1 MNNINKVPSEQDR
14 YDILNYFDNELKLIT
29 PLKEEIKKLSQ
40 YACQV
45 LSTYNDYIFPDLL
58 KSIIREANKKS
69 KIEYLYLFLDII
81 LFILCN
87 DEYKL
92 IRNNSIK
99 KIFPYLKDV
108 IRSFHYSLN
117 DNDIKEVKKVLNQL
131 KINKI
136 YDDKLIDELM
146 MELTLATEPDITGD
160 NEEIKN
166 IYNLINKNIFE
177 VPSDIIN
184 YNEKLEII
192 KKNKDNA
199 HKLELIKLQNN
210 IIKKQ
215 IDKYNKNLQ
224 QIKDLNSLIE
234 KCEIYE

>member
-1 MNNINKVPSEQDR
+1 
-14 YDILNYFDNELKLIT
+14 
-29 PLKEEIKKLSQ
+29 
-40 YACQV
+40 
-45 LSTYNDYIFPDLL
+45 
-58 KSIIREANKKS
+58 
-69 KIEYLYLFLDII
+69 
-81 LFILCN
+81 
-87 DEYKL
+87 
-92 IRNNSIK
+92 
-99 KIFPYLKDV
+99 
-108 IRSFHYSLN
+108 
-117 DNDIKEVKKVLNQL
+117 
-131 KINKI
+131 
-136 YDDKLIDELM
+136 M

>member
-1 MNNINKVPSEQDR
+1 MNNKNKIPSEQDR
-14 YDILNYFDNELKLIT
+14 HDILNYFDHELKLIT

-45 LSTYNDYIFPDLL
+45 LNTYNDYIFPDLL

-166 IYNLINKNIFE
+166 ICNLINKNIFE

>member
-1 MNNINKVPSEQDR
+1 MNNKNKIPSEQDR
-14 YDILNYFDNELKLIT
+14 HDILNYFDHELKLIT

-192 KKNKDNA
+192 KKTKDNA

>member
-81 LFILCN
+81 LLILCN

-166 IYNLINKNIFE
+166 ICNLINKNIFE